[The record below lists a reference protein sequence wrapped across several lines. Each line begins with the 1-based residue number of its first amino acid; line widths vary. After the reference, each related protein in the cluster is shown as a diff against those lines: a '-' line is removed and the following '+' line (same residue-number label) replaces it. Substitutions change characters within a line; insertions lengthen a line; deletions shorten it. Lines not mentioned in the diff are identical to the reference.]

1 MQALLPQVK
10 CMLSG
15 LYTFLQLDTLC
26 SAVTW
31 LPAEYP
37 VLQRGQGKGA
47 LGGSSC
53 PDELISTA
61 VLGSE
66 NSRTV

>member
-37 VLQRGQGKGA
+37 VLKETGE
-47 LGGSSC
+47 GGFRRILL
-53 PDELISTA
+53 P
-61 VLGSE
+61 
-66 NSRTV
+66 